1 MTGSTACASDD
12 GGWVDAYRALH
23 AEGQDYTW
31 WSNRGAARAN
41 NVGWRIDYQIVTPS
55 LRDKLKAC
63 SIYTAHAVLGPCAV
77 HRGLRAVSQAAAET
91 RASRAGGG
99 SINLRQPKVLMMLL
113 LGFGSRPADL
123 SGGQHAGLRLREIGI
138 DLGSIGFLSWVGS
151 ATR

>member
-1 MTGSTACASDD
+1 MCVEG

-63 SIYTAHAVLGPCAV
+63 SIY
-77 HRGLRAVSQAAAET
+77 
-91 RASRAGGG
+91 
-99 SINLRQPKVLMMLL
+99 
-113 LGFGSRPADL
+113 
-123 SGGQHAGLRLREIGI
+123 
-138 DLGSIGFLSWVGS
+138 S
-151 ATR
+151 ATRFSDHAPFTVDYAL